1 MNVTLHKVTLI
12 KYTYLFI
19 VNLANKHQDLQRN
32 MAKLAFNVVYT
43 V

>member
-1 MNVTLHKVTLI
+1 MNLALHKVTLI

-19 VNLANKHQDLQRN
+19 VNLADKHPNLQRN
-32 MAKLAFNVVYT
+32 MDKLAFNVVCT